1 MHDTK
6 YRLVPNLNLQPPMY
20 VRNCKQYARSTD
32 LSQISTYFLCLCI
45 VHNLFSL
52 CTLLSTD
59 LSQISTY
66 ILRLCIVHNLFSLC
80 MLVSTDLSQIS
91 SLFFFSQPD
100 FAPSLVLKLL
110 TPSLLVYYCRC
121 HSLCFRS
128 LCCLQLHWIAFVVI
142 GLPCLPPLQTLQTFH
157 LFRWMTS

>member
-1 MHDTK
+1 MLFLFLGTTK
-6 YRLVPNLNLQPPMY
+6 CSHPYSQLIAYYLHSNYRLVPNLNLQPPMY
-20 VRNCKQYARSTD
+20 VHNCKQYAR
-32 LSQISTYFLCLCI
+32 
-45 VHNLFSL
+45 
-52 CTLLSTD
+52 STD

-91 SLFFFSQPD
+91 TLFVFFSQPD

-142 GLPCLPPLQTLQTFH
+142 GLPCLPPLQTLQTFR